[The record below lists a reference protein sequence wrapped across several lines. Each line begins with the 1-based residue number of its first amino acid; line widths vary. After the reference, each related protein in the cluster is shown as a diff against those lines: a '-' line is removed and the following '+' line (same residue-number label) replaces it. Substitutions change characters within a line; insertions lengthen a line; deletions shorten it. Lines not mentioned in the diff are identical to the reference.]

1 MKTLI
6 IYDNTGFIILQ
17 QSGPYRVPEG
27 GVQYLVI
34 EIPENKRL
42 KSIDT
47 SVIPH
52 KAILENI
59 PKSEIELLKEKIE
72 SLEKSNAELTTL
84 VSMQGQNA

>member
-52 KAILENI
+52 KPILDNI